1 MMSVAAGLAMSGL
14 RPVVYTITPFTTTR
28 CLEQIKIDVCYHNAP
43 VVIVG
48 VGAGL
53 SYASLGGTHQSLED
67 ISFLRVLPGMSVVCP
82 GDALEVRA
90 ALAASLRQP
99 GPVYIRLGKKGEPVV
114 HQAPPDFQLGKA
126 LVVRPGSDVCIL
138 STGNLLPVAVEAADR
153 LASSNISAEVVS
165 YHTVKPLDEEFLARA
180 FHQFA
185 LVTTLE
191 EHSLLGGLG
200 SAVAEWVVD
209 HGPVTGRL
217 LRLGTPDVFLHEAG
231 EQEHVREVFG
241 LTPEA
246 VSARIQQL
254 YSTAPQRIN

>member
-1 MMSVAAGLAMSGL
+1 MSGL

-138 STGNLLPVAVEAADR
+138 STGNLLPVAVEASDR
-153 LASSNISAEVVS
+153 LAPLNISAEVVS

-180 FHQFA
+180 FYQFA

-191 EHSLLGGLG
+191 EHSVLGGLG

-209 HGPVTGRL
+209 HGPVAGRL

-246 VSARIQQL
+246 VAARIQQL
-254 YSTAPQRIN
+254 CSTAPQRIN